1 MNNPLYDLLNRGT
14 PQQPDVLARFQ
25 QFKNTFQGDP
35 KTAVQRLLDSGQ
47 ITQAQYDNAVRTAN
61 QLMKIVR

>member
-1 MNNPLYDLLNRGT
+1 MNNPLYDLLNRGK
-14 PQQPDVLARFQ
+14 PQQPDILARFQ

-47 ITQAQYDNAVRTAN
+47 ITQMQYDNAVKMAN
-61 QLMKIVR
+61 QLLKFVR